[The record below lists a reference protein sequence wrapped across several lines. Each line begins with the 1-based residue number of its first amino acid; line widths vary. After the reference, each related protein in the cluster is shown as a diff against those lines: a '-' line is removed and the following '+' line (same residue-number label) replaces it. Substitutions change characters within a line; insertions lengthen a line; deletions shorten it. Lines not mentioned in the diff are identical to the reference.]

1 MRASENPHAHEGRE
15 RSKNTLQKTEQLAE
29 AACVDAAGSGNWD
42 SYSTLSHPPALPTFK
57 KCHLLH
63 LTHTAQTNPTPIA
76 ADRHSHHSPAVSWQ
90 ASAAILH
97 TALGVRVPPL
107 SLQPSLAFPLPQGL
121 ESLETPLTAAL
132 DHSAPPMACPCKSR
146 LRESLQPGHS
156 VPSPVNHD
164 NLSTTAC
171 QPVILHARP
180 GQRRCV
186 VRHRYLQRQL
196 ISSADMCIVAMR
208 KVLISSRDTSPVLR
222 LHHVNGRQIMAAGSW
237 EASPTVQWP

>member
-1 MRASENPHAHEGRE
+1 MRPLALDAAHSANLGPLPTQRSSPLIDIHHAH
-15 RSKNTLQKTEQLAE
+15 
-29 AACVDAAGSGNWD
+29 
-42 SYSTLSHPPALPTFK
+42 
-57 KCHLLH
+57 
-63 LTHTAQTNPTPIA
+63 
-76 ADRHSHHSPAVSWQ
+76 
-90 ASAAILH
+90 AI
-97 TALGVRVPPL
+97 R
-107 SLQPSLAFPLPQGL
+107 QPSRGKLRLLSSKGPCECACPPCRYNLPWSSSPQGL
-121 ESLETPLTAAL
+121 ESVETPLTAAL
-132 DHSAPPMACPCKSR
+132 HHSGPPMACPCKSR

-186 VRHRYLQRQL
+186 VRHRYVQRQL